1 MALTRPKYSQIYDS
15 DFKNSCRVATGSNV
29 TLIGGAPNSVDGVT
43 LSLYDR
49 VLVRAQTNGAQNG
62 IYFVT
67 TLGTGSNGTWT
78 RSLDADAS
86 DKLTPGT
93 TLSVEE
99 GTSFGGK
106 MYRMTSSGPITIGST
121 VITWTDVSGG
131 GATAGGLNGQIQFN
145 STNTFGGATFLTY
158 VSGTGLVIANAGI
171 ASSSTSTGTMVI
183 TGGLGVSG
191 TVYGGAA
198 AFTTATSTNLS
209 SSNAQITGGSVT
221 GGTGAFTTLTATNFT
236 SGNAD
241 ITGSAS
247 QIGVTTAG
255 AVDRIGSIYA
265 TTVNPTNFS
274 TANAVI
280 TGGSING
287 STIGASSASTGAFT
301 TLTATTSVNRNSR
314 NIPTNFTGNTAP
326 ASPLQGDEW
335 FQANTGLL
343 YKYLFDNVS
352 STFNWVNFSSATFN
366 SSTAATANTLALRDS
381 GGNLTATNF
390 IGVASSAKYADLAE
404 IYASDKP
411 YEPSTVVI
419 FGGSLEVTTTKK
431 THDTRVAGVVS
442 TNPAYLMNSEAVG
455 IPVAFTGRVPCK
467 VRGPVSK
474 GDLLVTS
481 AHEGYAEKMTDILY
495 RPGCILG
502 KALGEVEDK
511 QFSTIEI
518 VVGRF

>member
-15 DFKNSCRVATGSNV
+15 DFKNSCRVATASNV
-29 TLIGGAPNSVDGVT
+29 TLTGGAPNVVDGVT

-49 VLVRAQTNGAQNG
+49 ILVRAQTNGAQNG

-78 RSLDADAS
+78 RALDANTG
-86 DKLTPGT
+86 DKLTSGT

-99 GTSFGGK
+99 GATTGGK
-106 MYRMTSSGPITIGST
+106 MYRMTSANPVTIGST
-121 VITWTDVSGG
+121 VIVWADVSGG
-131 GATAGGLNGQIQFN
+131 GGASGSNGQIQFN
-145 STNTFGGATFLTY
+145 NTNTFGGATYLWY
-158 VSGTGLVIANAGI
+158 DSVTGLITANAGL
-171 ASSSTSTGTMVI
+171 ASSSTSTGSMVI

-198 AFTTATSTNLS
+198 AFTTATATNLS
-209 SSNAQITGGSVT
+209 SGNAQITGGSIT

-404 IYASDKP
+404 IYASDKQ

-419 FGGSLEVTTTKK
+419 FGGKSEVTTTKK

-455 IPVAFTGRVPCK
+455 VPVAFTGRVPCK
-467 VRGPVSK
+467 VLGPVSK

-495 RPGCILG
+495 KPGCILG

-511 QFSTIEI
+511 QFSTIEV

>member
-15 DFKNSCRVATGSNV
+15 DFKNSCRVATTSNV
-29 TLIGGAPNSVDGVT
+29 TLTGGAPNVVDGIT

-49 VLVRAQTNGAQNG
+49 VLVRTQNSGAQNG

-67 TLGTGSNGTWT
+67 TVGTGANGTWT
-78 RSLDADAS
+78 RSLDADTGE
-86 DKLTPGT
+86 KLTSGT
-93 TLSVEE
+93 TLTVEE
-99 GTSFGGK
+99 GTTLGGK
-106 MYRMTSSGPITIGST
+106 MYRMTSTNPVTIGST

-131 GATAGGLNGQIQFN
+131 GATAGGVNGQVQFN
-145 STNTFGGATFLTY
+145 STNSFGGATYLTY

-209 SSNAQITGGSVT
+209 SGNAQITGGSIT
-221 GGTGAFTTLTATNFT
+221 GGTGQFSTLTA
-236 SGNAD
+236 S
-241 ITGSAS
+241 
-247 QIGVTTAG
+247 
-255 AVDRIGSIYA
+255 
-265 TTVNPTNFS
+265 NFS

-280 TGGSING
+280 TGGSVNG
-287 STIGASSASTGAFT
+287 ATIGASSASTGAFT
-301 TLTATTSVNRNSR
+301 TLTASTSVNRNSR
-314 NIPTNFTGNTAP
+314 NVPTNYTGNTAP
-326 ASPLQGDEW
+326 GSPLQGDEW

-404 IYASDKP
+404 IYSSNKS
-411 YEPSTVVI
+411 YEPATVVV
-419 FGGSLEVTTTKK
+419 FGGPAEVTTTKK

-442 TNPAYLMNSEAVG
+442 TNPAYLMNSEATGV
-455 IPVAFTGRVPCK
+455 PVAFTGRVPCK
-467 VRGPVSK
+467 VLGPVSK

-481 AHEGYAEKMTDILY
+481 AYEGYAEKMTDILY
-495 RPGCILG
+495 KPGCILG
-502 KALGEVEDK
+502 KALGEVGDK
-511 QFSTIEI
+511 QFSTIEV